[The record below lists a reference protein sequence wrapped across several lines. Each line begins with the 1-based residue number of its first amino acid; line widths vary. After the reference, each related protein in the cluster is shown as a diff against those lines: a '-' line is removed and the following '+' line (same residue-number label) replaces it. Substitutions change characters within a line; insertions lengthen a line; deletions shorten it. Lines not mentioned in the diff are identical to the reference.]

1 MKRFAALVM
10 CILCLFQ
17 TALAETSAWTCLDCG
32 DEEQG
37 YAFCVF
43 CGAERP
49 KECPACGWKTA
60 IRGACFCGRCGGRLV
75 SGKASYG
82 HLAEAKI
89 GDVVELGHYEQDGDE
104 SNGREPIKWVVMDVQ
119 KDKILLLAVNVL
131 DVQPYDESGKADHW
145 LKSSLRTWMNTD
157 FRDAAFTAL
166 EQELLMPGKPYNNSH
181 FAEDD
186 QLFLLAY
193 DSNICD
199 IDYLSLGAVF
209 IPSNHDRK
217 YLGTGIENFEL
228 APPTEY
234 ALSRSIRAC
243 DYYWEHGGTTKMNMP
258 TGDGCFYHQEMTELY
273 GVRPACWLSLEA
285 LEN

>member
-17 TALAETSAWTCLDCG
+17 TALAETSVWTCLDCG

-37 YAFCVF
+37 CAFCVF

-49 KECPACGWKTA
+49 KECPACGWKT
-60 IRGACFCGRCGGRLV
+60 
-75 SGKASYG
+75 
-82 HLAEAKI
+82 
-89 GDVVELGHYEQDGDE
+89 
-104 SNGREPIKWVVMDVQ
+104 
-119 KDKILLLAVNVL
+119 
-131 DVQPYDESGKADHW
+131 
-145 LKSSLRTWMNTD
+145 
-157 FRDAAFTAL
+157 
-166 EQELLMPGKPYNNSH
+166 
-181 FAEDD
+181 
-186 QLFLLAY
+186 FLLAY

-199 IDYLSLGAVF
+199 IDFLSLGAVF

-243 DYYWEHGGTTKMNMP
+243 DYYWEHGGTTRMNMP

-285 LEN
+285 LQN